1 MFLYFTNYQL
11 CYAHLFPGRLLCLK
25 TFFQDD
31 RSRNSDEI
39 SEKRGWDLYTSE
51 FKVLTDFVEIDIYI
65 INSKYTNT
73 VTNEKKKKGKTSP
86 CRLILWKMQIGLLKK
101 PNTVY
106 LAQKP
111 LLLVREKIV
120 DFYKDSPVFNR
131 LNGFETQSAATCK

>member
-1 MFLYFTNYQL
+1 MLYKLPIML
-11 CYAHLFPGRLLCLK
+11 CSSISGA
-25 TFFQDD
+25 FFQDD

-51 FKVLTDFVEIDIYI
+51 FKVLTDFVEIDIYK

-73 VTNEKKKKGKTSP
+73 VTNEKKKKGKTSS

-106 LAQKP
+106 LAQSH
-111 LLLVREKIV
+111 
-120 DFYKDSPVFNR
+120 Y
-131 LNGFETQSAATCK
+131 C

>member
-11 CYAHLFPGRLLCLK
+11 CYAHLYPGRLLCLS
-25 TFFQDD
+25 TFCQDD

-39 SEKRGWDLYTSE
+39 SEKKGWDLYTSE
-51 FKVLTDFVEIDIYI
+51 FKLLTYFVEIDIYK

-101 PNTVY
+101 QHY
-106 LAQKP
+106 LPCAKP
-111 LLLVREKIV
+111 LLVVREKIV
-120 DFYKDSPVFNR
+120 DFYKDSPEFNR